1 MPSIVVYP
9 DEEDTTKAVPEV
21 VRDRVL
27 PPIVPPAVLED
38 CVLALGVV
46 FSTIVVPAGVP
57 GSLLLL
63 VAIDPPDEAPY

>member
-21 VRDRVL
+21 VWDRVL
-27 PPIVPPAVLED
+27 PPVVPPAVLED

-46 FSTIVVPAGVP
+46 SSTIVVPAGVP
-57 GSLLLL
+57 GSLLSI
-63 VAIDPPDEAPY
+63 VAVDPPGEVPY